1 MFELGCGTGGVLKRI
16 KETYGEEVVI
26 GGSDLSQNAI
36 ERIKLTFPKEKDNF
50 HVASMIERHHFVP
63 DNSQDHILR

>member
-16 KETYGEEVVI
+16 KETYGEVAI

-50 HVASMIERHHFVP
+50 HVVSMTERHHFVS
-63 DNSQDHILR
+63 DNSQDHVLR